1 MAHVMLF
8 PMFNALYIYISTS
21 RSTCAVSSKAVCC
34 SSLMSCFT
42 CMVLRCVLNDFE
54 MVPVA
59 PIVTGYQFVLIFHIR
74 CICNVSSLCFKIFSA
89 CLLITILPPEVRMSL
104 NRHSPFFIITDYD
117 VRFIVRED
125 YVTFHLLIQ

>member
-1 MAHVMLF
+1 MW
-8 PMFNALYIYISTS
+8 
-21 RSTCAVSSKAVCC
+21 
-34 SSLMSCFT
+34 
-42 CMVLRCVLNDFE
+42 LRCVLNDFE

-59 PIVTGYQFVLIFHIR
+59 PVDTGYQFVFIFNMR
-74 CICNVSSLCFKIFSA
+74 CISIVSSLYYKIFSA

-117 VRFIVRED
+117 VRFIVRVD